1 MNHAEPLCVPRDALD
16 ASALDPLSKFAWV
29 IALTLA
35 MVAASGEV
43 GAVSSDL
50 DQKPSGRGAVSD
62 PSLSRAGIAIETK
75 VFRVAEDGVLEA
87 LELEP
92 DPSADEAKAETAAD
106 ATAFGAP
113 QIPDRQQPQDSS
125 EGLALTDLPMPAGT
139 QGASLAEASFTG
151 ADVADSTIETDLEA
165 DVKGWQDEVL
175 EANISNRVVAGD
187 RLRYE
192 VIVRNTNDFTV
203 PALALEVIER
213 LPKDTQLVTEEKQLT
228 NEMAKGWLVAA
239 QPALT
244 EQRVGGEEAQLEGT
258 YQADLYQPPALHWS
272 NAQALLPQHQM
283 VLVYEVI
290 VVSQSTPPATASED
304 SGNGLD
310 SSQTQLQLPE

>member
-92 DPSADEAKAETAAD
+92 DPSANEAKAETAAD

-125 EGLALTDLPMPAGT
+125 KGLALTNPPMPADT
-139 QGASLAEASFTG
+139 QEASLAEASFTG

-192 VIVRNTNDFTV
+192 MIVRNTNDFTL

-213 LPKDTQLVTEEKQLT
+213 LPKDTQLVTEEEQLT

-244 EQRVGGEEAQLEGT
+244 EQRVGGEEAQLKGT

>member
-244 EQRVGGEEAQLEGT
+244 EQRVGGEEAQLKGT